1 MGYRFLLWNG
11 GLYLGYW
18 GGGSLSAGFGA
29 GNLGMGFCPGNLR
42 GVDLNEGVY
51 ELFWF

>member
-1 MGYRFLLWNG
+1 MVGYILVV
-11 GLYLGYW
+11 W
-18 GGGSLSAGFGA
+18 GGRSLSVGFGA
-29 GNLGMGFCPGNLR
+29 ANLGMRFCLGNLR